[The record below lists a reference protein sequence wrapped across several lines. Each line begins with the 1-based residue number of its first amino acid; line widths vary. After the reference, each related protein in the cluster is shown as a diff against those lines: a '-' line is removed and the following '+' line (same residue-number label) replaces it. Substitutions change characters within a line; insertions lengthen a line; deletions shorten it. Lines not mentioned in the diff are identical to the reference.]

1 LRFIDG
7 AKAAICRILSTR
19 YLSRVG
25 RNNKDG
31 RSIESMIRP
40 NAPVRES
47 KKRSILEM
55 TMEDVQND
63 GGKQIARAIKAM
75 IGVVY
80 LTAGMRLDE
89 GSWHS

>member
-7 AKAAICRILSTR
+7 AKAAISWILSTR

-31 RSIESMIRP
+31 RSIESIIRP

-55 TMEDVQND
+55 IMGDVQND
-63 GGKQIARAIKAM
+63 GKRRSQGPSKPSLVQCILM
-75 IGVVY
+75 PV
-80 LTAGMRLDE
+80 MRLQQR
-89 GSWHS
+89 SWHS